1 MFKRLACVIV
11 QFFVSAKG
19 KQNNN
24 QKNAS
29 SQKSSPKASQPRNSG
44 SYTMNARNNID
55 ACSGE
60 GISVAAKSSSDGL
73 TPEPAAGIQSAV

>member
-1 MFKRLACVIV
+1 
-11 QFFVSAKG
+11 
-19 KQNNN
+19 
-24 QKNAS
+24 
-29 SQKSSPKASQPRNSG
+29 
-44 SYTMNARNNID
+44 MNARNNID